1 MAPLLDVR
9 DLHTEFRTGAGTIR
23 AVDGISY
30 AVEPGE
36 TVAIVG
42 ESGSGKSVSALSIL
56 RLIPDPPGRITRG
69 EVRFLGR
76 DLMRLSEAEMRE
88 VRGGDIGMVF
98 QEPMTSLN
106 PVLTIGRQITE
117 TLEQHRRADRAAAHK
132 RAVELLGLVGI
143 ADPVRRLKQYPH
155 QLSGGMRQ
163 RVMIAIALACDPKL
177 IIADEPTTALDVT
190 IQAQI
195 LELMSGLTRR
205 LGVALI
211 IITHNLGV
219 VARYAK
225 RVNVMYAGRIV
236 ESGPAAAIYHEP
248 RHPYTL
254 ALLRSVP
261 RLDRPRDRL
270 VAADLLVQLHGLG
283 DLVADGEHRVQ
294 RRHRLL
300 EDHRDLVAADPLEL
314 GLLELDEVAA
324 LEEDPR
330 ALRDPAGPV
339 DQAHH
344 RERRHRL
351 AAARLADDRERA
363 ALVDLEV
370 DPVDRPQ
377 EALPR
382 VEARAQVLDGEQRR
396 AHARLTLAE
405 TFGGAAGA
413 GTSMWR
419 SSCSSTIAG
428 SRVCRASSSTRCS
441 STVSSKLRKRS

>member
-1 MAPLLDVR
+1 LPPLLTVE
-9 DLHTEFRTGAGTIR
+9 DLHTEFRTGAGIVR

-30 AVEPGE
+30 AVEQGE

-42 ESGSGKSVSALSIL
+42 ESGSGKSVGALSIL

-69 EVRFLGR
+69 AVRFLGR
-76 DLMRLSEAEMRE
+76 DLMQLSDEQMRE

-117 TLEQHRRADRAAAHK
+117 TLEQHRRADRAAAHR

-143 ADPVRRLKQYPH
+143 ADPLRRLKQYPH

-195 LELMSGLTRR
+195 LELMNGLTRR
-205 LGVALI
+205 LNVALV

-236 ESGPAAAIYHEP
+236 ESGPAGAIYHDP
-248 RHPYTL
+248 RHPYTI

-261 RLDRPRDRL
+261 RLDRPRR
-270 VAADLLVQLHGLG
+270 
-283 DLVADGEHRVQ
+283 
-294 RRHRLL
+294 
-300 EDHRDLVAADPLEL
+300 
-314 GLLELDEVAA
+314 
-324 LEEDPR
+324 
-330 ALRDPAGPV
+330 
-339 DQAHH
+339 
-344 RERRHRL
+344 
-351 AAARLADDRERA
+351 ARL
-363 ALVDLEV
+363 
-370 DPVDRPQ
+370 DPVDGQPPDLTRLDQGCAFRARCRFAVDACAQTRP
-377 EALPR
+377 P
-382 VEARAQVLDGEQRR
+382 
-396 AHARLTLAE
+396 LAPVSGTVGHLSACLRSHE
-405 TFGGAAGA
+405 IAAASGAVA
-413 GTSMWR
+413 
-419 SSCSSTIAG
+419 
-428 SRVCRASSSTRCS
+428 
-441 STVSSKLRKRS
+441 